1 MPARL
6 LADENIPAKAIE
18 ALRVAGCDLLSVRE
32 HAPGITDEEVL
43 RLAVAQGRVL
53 VTFDRDF
60 GELIFGQRRTPPP
73 SVIYFRI
80 FPSDSREVSDTVLS
94 LLVDPESIDGSMVIV
109 SRQGV
114 RRRRFHKVAR

>member
-6 LADENIPAKAIE
+6 LADENIPAKAIL
-18 ALRVAGCDLLSVRE
+18 AFRVAGLDVVSIRE

-60 GELIFGQRRTPPP
+60 GELIFGQGRTPPP

-80 FPSDSREVSDTVLS
+80 FPSDSRDVIDMVLS
-94 LLVDPESIDGSMVIV
+94 LLVDPESIVGSMVIQ

-114 RRRRFHKVAR
+114 RRRRFPKVAR

>member
-18 ALRVAGCDLLSVRE
+18 ALRLAGLDVLSVRE

-53 VTFDRDF
+53 VTFDRDY
-60 GELIFGQRRTPPP
+60 GELIFGQGKTPPP
-73 SVIYFRI
+73 GVIYFRI
-80 FPSDSREVSDTVLS
+80 LPSDSREVSDAVLA
-94 LLVDPESIDGSMVIV
+94 LLADPEPIDGSMVIV

-114 RRRRFHKVAR
+114 RRRRFHKLGR